1 MSLNWDISKVK
12 NWEKKQEA
20 DHGDLDCLIW
30 ATLSIGMGNLNEKT
44 AQEFCYRLNRYSR
57 EVGPLAVTKTGK
69 TIIWSV
75 SRLKKWFG
83 LHTNVSLLS
92 NAGFDQHMRKLTNR

>member
-1 MSLNWDISKVK
+1 M
-12 NWEKKQEA
+12 KKRYNIKGHQV
-20 DHGDLDCLIW
+20 
-30 ATLSIGMGNLNEKT
+30 TLEKT

-83 LHTNVSLLS
+83 LHTNVSPLS

>member
-12 NWEKKQEA
+12 NRKKKQDA

-30 ATLSIGMGNLNEKT
+30 ATLSIGMGDLNEKT

-83 LHTNVSLLS
+83 LHTNVSPLS
-92 NAGFDQHMRKLTNR
+92 NAGVDQHMRKLTNR